1 MKSDGSDFTTLHEF
15 SASPGSN
22 PGSDTN
28 SDGVQ
33 PNDGLILYGNTLFGT
48 TYSGG
53 SCGNGV
59 VFAVNTDGSDFTSL
73 HTFSAAPSPLYTNSD
88 GIYPYAGLILS
99 SNILYGTTFVGGSF
113 RSGTVFALTLPSSA
127 PAITTQPQSQTAQV
141 GSNVAFSVV
150 ANGWPAPNYQWQFN
164 GQKLAGRTAASLSLT
179 NVQFA
184 NAGGYSVVVT
194 NAYGSVTSAVAQLT
208 VFTNLVVAQTNK
220 APPLP
225 GSPTIPTDATHFKV
239 FTNGG
244 FVTGIGLNPSKS
256 TIVLT
261 HGWKDSSLNYTDWPQ
276 EIANDIKLVL
286 GASAPNIVAWDWT
299 AEANDTLTAA
309 TYKTLGQGYALGT
322 NLVAALGTNY
332 SMRLHFMGH
341 SLGTLVNAAAANY
354 VHGHRFS
361 PANTQMTLFDE
372 ASAASGLLVDSWQ
385 TATTLLQNDANPQLT
400 LQPVLPNQFAWAD
413 NYITAFGLIHSNA
426 VNVILTNEYPVIDD
440 SVFGDIGN
448 GAELALDYLTHQ
460 VWPGFV
466 AQDTTYHHYP
476 HVWYFNTI
484 NQINNPADPPY
495 LMGFVRSWE
504 GGGSAGRPSAN
515 TYYIESANCPPS
527 FPTYSGYD
535 PAYNLVQITSGLASQ
550 FLNDRL
556 KTILPQHLVSAIS
569 ASQNVTAN
577 DPNQV
582 QAMLASG
589 EILDPVADEELL
601 LQNGLAAFVQFNTT
615 WLAHSLIV
623 KGGAQPQGGPVPN
636 GTGINSPAYV
646 WLTLS
651 VPSNSVA
658 MSFDFMLQGNGN
670 QDSFQAALNNQN
682 IFTLE
687 TVLIQ
692 TNVGMNSGLIDV
704 SQYAGQ
710 QVQLFLG
717 IVGGTSTNAT
727 ATVGNILFYSAAPPT
742 LQIQLAGTN
751 VVLSWPLWAA
761 NYSLETTGTLGRTNS
776 WTVVTNAAWVVN
788 SQCTVTNQI
797 SGKSSYYRLAIITA
811 PSLQAQVSGNSF
823 ILSWPA
829 SASAYVLETTT
840 NLAAANSWVAVTN
853 TPATVNQQS
862 VVTNQISGAARFY
875 RLKQQ

>member
-1 MKSDGSDFTTLHEF
+1 MNTFKRANFMALAAITGLFAATNAFATTS
-15 SASPGSN
+15 SA
-22 PGSDTN
+22 D
-28 SDGVQ
+28 
-33 PNDGLILYGNTLFGT
+33 
-48 TYSGG
+48 
-53 SCGNGV
+53 
-59 VFAVNTDGSDFTSL
+59 
-73 HTFSAAPSPLYTNSD
+73 
-88 GIYPYAGLILS
+88 
-99 SNILYGTTFVGGSF
+99 SNIITVDTRGVGINS
-113 RSGTVFALTLPSSA
+113 P
-127 PAITTQPQSQTAQV
+127 PQSQTTNA
-141 GSNVAFSVV
+141 GANVTFNITV
-150 ANGWPAPNYQWQFN
+150 AGVPPFNYQWQFN
-164 GQKLAGRTAASLSLT
+164 GQNLASQTAASLSLT

-184 NAGGYSVVVT
+184 NAGGYSVIVT

-220 APPLP
+220 APPTP

-256 TIVLT
+256 TIVIT
-261 HGWKDSSLNYTDWPQ
+261 HGWKDSSLGYTNWPQ

-354 VHGHRFS
+354 VHGRRFS

-385 TATTLLQNDANPQLT
+385 TATTLLQNDANPQLS
-400 LQPVLPNQFAWAD
+400 LQAVLPNDFAWAD

-440 SVFGDIGN
+440 SVFGDIAN
-448 GAELALDYLTHQ
+448 GAEALINQD
-460 VWPGFV
+460 WPGFI
-466 AQDTTYHHYP
+466 AQDKIYHHYP
-476 HVWYFNTI
+476 HDWYFNTI
-484 NQINNPADPPY
+484 NQINNPNDPPY
-495 LMGFVRSWE
+495 LMGFQRSWE
-504 GGGSAGRPSAN
+504 GGGYAGRPSTN

-527 FPTYSGYD
+527 FPSYSGYD
-535 PAYNLVQITSGLASQ
+535 PAYNLVQINSGQASQ
-550 FLNDRL
+550 FLNNRL

-569 ASQNVTAN
+569 ASQSVTAN

-582 QAMLASG
+582 RAMLASG
-589 EILDPVADEELL
+589 EILDPTADVELL

-615 WLAHSLIV
+615 LLAHSLVV
-623 KGGAQPQGGPVPN
+623 KGAAQPQGGPVPN
-636 GTGINSPAYV
+636 GTGNNSPAYV

-761 NYSLETTGTLGRTNS
+761 TYSLEKTGTLGTTNS
-776 WTVVTNAAWVVN
+776 WMVATNVPSIVN

-797 SGKSSYYRLAIITA
+797 SSKSSYYRLAIIVA
-811 PSLQAQVSGNSF
+811 PALQAQVSGKNF

-829 SASAYVLETTT
+829 SATGYSLETTT
-840 NLAAANSWVAVTN
+840 NLADPNSWTTLTNVPVIVNLQITVTN
-853 TPATVNQQS
+853 S
-862 VVTNQISGAARFY
+862 ISGSQGFF
-875 RLKQQ
+875 RLIQSQ